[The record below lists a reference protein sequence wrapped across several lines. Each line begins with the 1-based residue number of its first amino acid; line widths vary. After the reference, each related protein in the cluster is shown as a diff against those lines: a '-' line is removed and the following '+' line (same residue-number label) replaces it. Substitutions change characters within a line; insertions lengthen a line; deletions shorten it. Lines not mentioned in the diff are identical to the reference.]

1 MCSTLSPLARFA
13 AAPKSPPTSPVQ
25 KRPPSAKPPARPPPP
40 NKTPTERR
48 VYFPDDQSADAD
60 SLTAADSLTVDEI
73 TVASVAETLNTEDA
87 SDDEELDEDACV
99 ATAQT
104 LDALGYAV
112 ARSRACHPP
121 FLRASNRRLFSVAF
135 RCPDPGVRRSAA
147 ACACAFL
154 RRLLFFLDLDAI
166 DAMPTRRR
174 HHDEPRAAPVGSQ

>member
-1 MCSTLSPLARFA
+1 M
-13 AAPKSPPTSPVQ
+13 Q

-48 VYFPDDQSADAD
+48 VYFPDDQSAD
-60 SLTAADSLTVDEI
+60 ADSLTVDEI

-104 LDALGYAV
+104 LDALSYAC

-147 ACACAFL
+147 ACACAF
-154 RRLLFFLDLDAI
+154 FGVSSDPDAI
-166 DAMPTRRR
+166 AATRHSRRR
-174 HHDEPRAAPVGSQ
+174 HHDEPGPAPAGSQ